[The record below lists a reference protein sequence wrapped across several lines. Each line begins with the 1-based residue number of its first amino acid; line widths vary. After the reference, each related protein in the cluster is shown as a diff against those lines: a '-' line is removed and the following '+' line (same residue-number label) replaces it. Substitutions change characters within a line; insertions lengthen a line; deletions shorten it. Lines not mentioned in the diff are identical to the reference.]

1 MKTSLIEFTRYLI
14 ENLVS
19 KPEEVKIKNE
29 EKEGVVHLLV
39 DVAEEDRG
47 RLIGKEGR
55 IITSLRHLINIKA
68 QKEGQRF
75 YLTLDF

>member
-1 MKTSLIEFTRYLI
+1 MKTDLVEFTRYLI
-14 ENLVS
+14 KNLVS
-19 KPEEVKIKNE
+19 KPEEVKIKE
-29 EKEGVVHLLV
+29 EDKEGVIHLFV

-47 RLIGKEGR
+47 QLIGKEGR
-55 IITSLRHLINIKA
+55 IINSLRHLINIKA

>member
-68 QKEGQRF
+68 QKEGRRF